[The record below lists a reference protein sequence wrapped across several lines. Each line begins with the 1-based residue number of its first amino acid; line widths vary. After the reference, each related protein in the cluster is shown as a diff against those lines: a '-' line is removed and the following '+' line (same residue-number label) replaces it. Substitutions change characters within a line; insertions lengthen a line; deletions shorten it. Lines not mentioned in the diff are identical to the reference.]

1 MFAGIGIVVLFVMVF
16 GVFMLSGGD
25 MGVVLYALP
34 IEMGIIG
41 GSAVAA
47 LIIGNNGAQLKA
59 LLGGFGKV
67 FKGPTYIKQDFM
79 DCILLVSKLT
89 KILKSEGPVAL
100 EPHIEDPKA
109 SPIFSEYPKLLK
121 DDALIHLIADSLRL
135 VVVSSGTLDPHAVE
149 DVMDQAIKTHHHEAV
164 APADNLQGL
173 ADALPALGIVA
184 AVLGIIKVM
193 GSIDK
198 PPVILGGMIGSALV
212 GTFLGIFLAYGLVG
226 PMATRVRS
234 IIESDASIYH
244 VAKQLIIASLHGHPQ
259 PLIIEAA
266 RTSLQH
272 ANQPSFSDVF
282 DAIRAK

>member
-1 MFAGIGIVVLFVMVF
+1 MFAGIGIVILLVMVF

-25 MGVVLYALP
+25 LGVVVAALP
-34 IEMGIIG
+34 VEMGIIG
-41 GSAVAA
+41 GSAVGA
-47 LIIGNNGAQLKA
+47 LVIGNSGARLKS
-59 LLGGFGKV
+59 LMGGFGKV
-67 FKGPTYIKQDFM
+67 FKGPTYVKQDFM

-121 DDALIHLIADSLRL
+121 DESLIHLIADSLRL

-149 DVMDQAIKTHHHEAV
+149 DVMDQAIKTHHHEAIS
-164 APADNLQGL
+164 PADDLQGL

-193 GSIDK
+193 GSIDQ
-198 PPVILGGMIGSALV
+198 PPSVLGGMIGSALV
-212 GTFLGIFLAYGLVG
+212 GTFLGVLLAYGLVG
-226 PMATRVRS
+226 PMANRVRAV
-234 IIESDASIYH
+234 IESDASIYH

-259 PLIIEAA
+259 PLISEAA

-272 ANQPSFSDVF
+272 ANQPSFADVF
-282 DAIRAK
+282 DAIRAR

>member
-1 MFAGIGIVVLFVMVF
+1 MFAGIGIVVLLVMVF
-16 GVFMLSGGD
+16 GVFMVSGGD
-25 MGVVLYALP
+25 LGVVVAALP
-34 IEMGIIG
+34 VEMGIIG
-41 GSAVAA
+41 GSAIAG
-47 LIIGNNGAQLKA
+47 LIIGNSSAQLKA
-59 LLGGFGKV
+59 LMGGFGKV
-67 FKGPTYIKQDFM
+67 FKGPTYIKQDYM

-121 DDALIHLIADSLRL
+121 DDTLIHLIADSLRL

-149 DVMDQAIKTHHHEAV
+149 DVMDQSIKTHHHEAI

-193 GSIDK
+193 GSIDQ

-212 GTFLGIFLAYGLVG
+212 GTFLGVLLAYGLVG
-226 PMATRVRS
+226 PMANRARS
-234 IIESDASIYH
+234 VIESDASIYH
-244 VAKQLIIASLHGHPQ
+244 VAKQLIIANLHGHPQ

>member
-67 FKGPTYIKQDFM
+67 FKGPTYIKKDFM

>member
-1 MFAGIGIVVLFVMVF
+1 MFAAIGIVVLLVMVF
-16 GVFMLSGGD
+16 GVFMVSGGEL
-25 MGVVLYALP
+25 GVVLAALP
-34 IEMGIIG
+34 VEMGIIG
-41 GSAVAA
+41 GSAVGA
-47 LIIGNNGAQLKA
+47 LIIGNSGAQLKD
-59 LLGGFGKV
+59 LMGGFAKV
-67 FKGPTYIKQDFM
+67 FKGPTYSKQDFM
-79 DCILLVSKLT
+79 DCILLVSRLT

-109 SPIFSEYPKLLK
+109 SPIFSEFPKLLK
-121 DDALIHLIADSLRL
+121 DDTLIHLIADSLRL

-149 DVMDQAIKTHHHEAV
+149 DVMDQAIKTHHHEAI

-198 PPVILGGMIGSALV
+198 PPTILGGMIGSALV
-212 GTFLGIFLAYGLVG
+212 GTFLGVLLAYGLVG
-226 PMATRVRS
+226 PMANRARS
-234 IIESDASIYH
+234 VIESDAAIYQ

-282 DAIRAK
+282 DAVRAR

>member
-16 GVFMLSGGD
+16 GVFILSGGD
-25 MGVVLYALP
+25 MGVVLHALP

-59 LLGGFGKV
+59 LMGGFGKV
-67 FKGPTYIKQDFM
+67 FKGPTYVKQDFM

-121 DDALIHLIADSLRL
+121 DDTLIHLIADSLRL

-149 DVMDQAIKTHHHEAV
+149 DVMDQSIKTHHHEAV

-198 PPVILGGMIGSALV
+198 PPTILGGMIGSALV

-226 PMATRVRS
+226 PMATRVRA

-244 VAKQLIIASLHGHPQ
+244 VAKQLIIANLHGHPQ

>member
-1 MFAGIGIVVLFVMVF
+1 
-16 GVFMLSGGD
+16 
-25 MGVVLYALP
+25 MGVVLHALP

-59 LLGGFGKV
+59 LMGGFGKV
-67 FKGPTYIKQDFM
+67 FKGPTYVKQDFM

-121 DDALIHLIADSLRL
+121 DDTLIHLIADSLRL

-149 DVMDQAIKTHHHEAV
+149 DVMDQSIKTHHHEAV

-198 PPVILGGMIGSALV
+198 PPTILGGMIGSALV

-244 VAKQLIIASLHGHPQ
+244 VAKQLIIANLHGHPQ

>member
-1 MFAGIGIVVLFVMVF
+1 MFAGIGIVVLLIMVF
-16 GVFMLSGGD
+16 GVFMISGGD
-25 MGVVLYALP
+25 LGVVVAALP
-34 IEMGIIG
+34 VEMGIIG
-41 GSAVAA
+41 GAAVGS

-59 LLGGFGKV
+59 LMGGVGKV
-67 FKGPTYIKQDFM
+67 FKGPNYAKQDFM

-89 KILKSEGPVAL
+89 KILKSDGPVAL

-121 DDALIHLIADSLRL
+121 DDTLVHLIADSLRL

-149 DVMDQAIKTHHHEAV
+149 DVMDQSIKTHHHEAV

-193 GSIDK
+193 GSIDQ
-198 PPVILGGMIGSALV
+198 PPTVLGGMIGSALV
-212 GTFLGIFLAYGLVG
+212 GTFLGVLLAYGLVG
-226 PMATRVRS
+226 PMAGRARAV
-234 IIESDASIYH
+234 IDSDASIYH
-244 VAKQLIIASLHGHPQ
+244 VAKQMIIASLHGHPQ
-259 PLIIEAA
+259 PLVIEAA

-272 ANQPSFSDVF
+272 ANQPSFADVF
-282 DAIRAK
+282 DAVRAK

>member
-1 MFAGIGIVVLFVMVF
+1 MFAGIGIVVLLVMVF
-16 GVFMLSGGD
+16 GVFALSGGD
-25 MGVVLYALP
+25 MGVVLHALP

-41 GSAVAA
+41 GSAVGA

-67 FKGPTYIKQDFM
+67 FKGPTYVKQDFM
-79 DCILLVSKLT
+79 DCILLVSKLN

-149 DVMDQAIKTHHHEAV
+149 DVMDQSIKVHHHEAI

-198 PPVILGGMIGSALV
+198 PPAILGGMIGSALV
-212 GTFLGIFLAYGLVG
+212 GTFLGVLLAYGLVG
-226 PMATRVRS
+226 PIANRVRS

-244 VAKQLIIASLHGHPQ
+244 VAKQLIIANLHGHPQ

-272 ANQPSFSDVF
+272 ANQPSFADVF
-282 DAIRAK
+282 DAVRAR

>member
-1 MFAGIGIVVLFVMVF
+1 MFAGIGIIVLFVMVF
-16 GVFMLSGGD
+16 GVFILSGGD
-25 MGVVLYALP
+25 MGVVLHALP

-59 LLGGFGKV
+59 LMGGFGKV
-67 FKGPTYIKQDFM
+67 FKGPTYVKQDFM

-121 DDALIHLIADSLRL
+121 DDTLIHLIADSLRL

-149 DVMDQAIKTHHHEAV
+149 DVMDQSIKTHHHEAV

-198 PPVILGGMIGSALV
+198 PPTILGGMIGSALV

-244 VAKQLIIASLHGHPQ
+244 VAKQLIIANLHGHPQ